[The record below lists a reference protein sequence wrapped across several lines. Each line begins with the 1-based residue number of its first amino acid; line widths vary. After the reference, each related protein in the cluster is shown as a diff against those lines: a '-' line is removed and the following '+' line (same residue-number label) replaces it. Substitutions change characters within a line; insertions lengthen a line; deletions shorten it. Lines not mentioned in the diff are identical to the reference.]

1 MHQLYDEDRL
11 PECQP
16 IIQTSNA
23 EDLLT
28 FTYLLTDPERLYS
41 TIGVVTAWSGEGKTI
56 AAVYCQREIERRF
69 QSVLPT
75 TIRVKV
81 APRSTA
87 KDLATNVLGELGER
101 SKGDNS
107 TRIAADAARGIER
120 NNARL
125 LIYDEGDGLT
135 DDSFEVVRYLVDKT
149 GCPTLVVGLPSIR
162 RVIERQE
169 KFHGRA
175 YLRMDFKPL
184 SLEEVLT
191 VVLPGL
197 VFPRWSFDPNDETD
211 RVMGEALWRKVC
223 PNLRK
228 LRGILDSA
236 NIMAKAKGEAKIT
249 LPLINDVYARFMS
262 GEERYH
268 YNKRSR
274 TVVQEQHG
282 PLEQKSVERH
292 EAKDAKRK
300 NKTND
305 QESLP

>member
-1 MHQLYDEDRL
+1 MHKLYDEDRL

-16 IIQTSNA
+16 IIQTSNVK
-23 EDLLT
+23 DLLT

-56 AAVYCQREIERRF
+56 ASLFCQRAIERHF

-81 APRSTA
+81 EPRSTA

-101 SKGDNS
+101 SKGDNR
-107 TRIAADAARGIER
+107 TRLTADAASGIER
-120 NNARL
+120 NDARL

-149 GCPTLVVGLPSIR
+149 GCPALVVGLPSIM
-162 RVIERQE
+162 RVINRQE
-169 KFHGRA
+169 KFDGRA
-175 YLRMDFKPL
+175 YLRMSFKSL

-211 RVMGEALWRKVC
+211 RVMGEALWRKVR

-228 LRGILDSA
+228 LRGILD
-236 NIMAKAKGEAKIT
+236 T
-249 LPLINDVYARFMS
+249 
-262 GEERYH
+262 
-268 YNKRSR
+268 
-274 TVVQEQHG
+274 
-282 PLEQKSVERH
+282 
-292 EAKDAKRK
+292 
-300 NKTND
+300 
-305 QESLP
+305 

>member
-1 MHQLYDEDRL
+1 MHELYDEDRL
-11 PECQP
+11 PKDQP
-16 IIQTSNA
+16 IIQTSNV

-56 AAVYCQREIERRF
+56 AALYCQRAIERRF

-81 APRSTA
+81 PPRSTA
-87 KDLATNVLGELGER
+87 KEVATKVLDEMGER

-107 TRIAADAARGIER
+107 SRLAADAARGIER
-120 NNARL
+120 NDARL
-125 LIYDEGDGLT
+125 LIYDEGDRLN

-149 GCPTLVVGLPSIR
+149 GCPTLVVGLPSIM

-169 KFHGRA
+169 KFDGRA
-175 YLRMDFKPL
+175 YLRMSFKPL

-197 VFPRWSFDPNDETD
+197 VFPCWSFDPNDETD

-228 LRGILDSA
+228 LRGILDTA
-236 NIMAKAKGEAKIT
+236 NISAKAKGEAKIT
-249 LPLINDVYARFMS
+249 LPLINAVYAKFMS
-262 GEERYH
+262 GEEQYH
-268 YNKRSR
+268 YNKQSR
-274 TVVQEQHG
+274 TDAQEQHG

-292 EAKDAKRK
+292 QAKDAKGK
-300 NKTND
+300 KKTND
-305 QESLP
+305 